1 MDLRDVGERDAIKRL
16 QSTLGNMGDL
26 GRGEDDCAVIDL
38 GDGRYLLAST
48 DVMVGRTH
56 LLPGTPPDLY
66 GAFVVNTAV
75 SDIAAMGGDP
85 IGVLTA
91 LAMPPGTDLGWLMG
105 LYRGITSAARDLGIT
120 VLGGDTKAS
129 GDPTVAVTALGTME
143 GTRCMFR
150 RGARPGD
157 VLVLTGPVGG
167 PALGFITP
175 KRGDILPRDALDR
188 VYSVK
193 ARTEAGRALAA
204 SGLATACIDLSDGF
218 APALHQLLEASKMGA
233 TVVWED
239 IPIARGLR
247 EAAATSDHELEDVA
261 LHWGG
266 EYELLAIVDPVG
278 VEDVMATLR
287 RLRLEPR
294 AVGRVD
300 EGRKVH
306 LVSEGSSAELSPHGF
321 DHFKGE

>member
-16 QSTLGNMGDL
+16 QSTLGTMGDL

-38 GDGRYLLAST
+38 GDDRYLLAST

-85 IGVLTA
+85 LGVLTA
-91 LAMPPGTDLGWLMG
+91 LAMPPATDLGWLMG
-105 LYRGITSAARDLGIT
+105 LYRGINSAVRDLGIT

-129 GDPTVAVTALGTME
+129 GDPTVAATALGTVE
-143 GTRCMFR
+143 GAKCLFR
-150 RGARPGD
+150 RGARSGD
-157 VLVLTGPVGG
+157 VLVLTGPIGG

-175 KRGDILPRDALDR
+175 KRGKVLPRDALDR
-188 VYSVK
+188 IYRVK

-204 SGLATACIDLSDGF
+204 SGYTSACIDLSDGF
-218 APALHQLLEASKMGA
+218 APALHQLLEASNMGA

-239 IPIARGLR
+239 LPIVRGLH
-247 EAAATSDHELEDVA
+247 EAAASTGHELEEVA

-266 EYELLAIVDPVG
+266 EYELLATVDPAG
-278 VEDVMATLR
+278 VDELMATLR

-294 AVGRVD
+294 TVGRVD

>member
-1 MDLRDVGERDAIKRL
+1 MDLRDVGERDTIKRL
-16 QSTLGNMGDL
+16 QSTLGTMGDL
-26 GRGEDDCAVIDL
+26 GRGEDDCAVVDL

-66 GAFVVNTAV
+66 GTFVVNTAV

-85 IGVLTA
+85 MGVLTA
-91 LAMPPGTDLGWLMG
+91 LAMPPATDLGWLMG
-105 LYRGITSAARDLGIT
+105 LYRGIASATRDLGVTI
-120 VLGGDTKAS
+120 LGGDTKAS
-129 GDPTVAVTALGTME
+129 GDPTVAATALGTVE
-143 GTRCMFR
+143 GTRCLFR
-150 RGARPGD
+150 RGAQPGD

-175 KRGDILPRDALDR
+175 KRGNVLPRDALDR
-188 VYSVK
+188 VYGVK
-193 ARTEAGRALAA
+193 ARTDAGKALAA
-204 SGLATACIDLSDGF
+204 SGHATACIDLSDGF
-218 APALHQLLEASKMGA
+218 APALHQLLEASRMGA

-247 EAAATSDHELEDVA
+247 EVAATTGHELEDVA

-266 EYELLAIVDPVG
+266 EYELLATVDPAG
-278 VEDVMATLR
+278 VEEVMATMR

-294 AVGRVD
+294 AVGIVED
-300 EGRKVH
+300 GRKVL
-306 LVSEGSSAELSPHGF
+306 LVSEGSSAELSPQGF
-321 DHFKGE
+321 DHFKGG